1 MEKMTV
7 NYSGNLL
14 KNVHVNLALP
24 DNGETFLVQGDYEYW
39 HYGCDGFNDRGW
51 GCGYRT
57 LQTICSWIINNE
69 NLEKTVP
76 SINEIQETLVA
87 VEDKDRTF
95 FGSREWIGSCEVS
108 IVINQLYDALS
119 KIIHV
124 SSGKGLIDQV
134 DNIKRHLEQ
143 FGSPIMMGGDRDCSS
158 KCIVGLHVGNKGVYL
173 LIVDPHFVGKA
184 KNAEH
189 LIKDRWAKWQNLDD
203 FVDSSFYNLCLPQ
216 LKYRGLADK

>member
-1 MEKMTV
+1 MTV
-7 NYSGNLL
+7 NYSHNLL
-14 KNVHVNLALP
+14 KNVHENLALP

-69 NLEKTVP
+69 NLKKNVP

-87 VEDKDRTF
+87 VEDKDKIF
-95 FGSREWIGSCEVS
+95 IGSREWIGSFEVS
-108 IVINQLYDALS
+108 IVLNQLYEILS

-124 SSGKGLIDQV
+124 SSGKELINQV
-134 DNIKRHLEQ
+134 DNIKKHFEQ
-143 FGSPIMMGGDRDCSS
+143 FGSPIMMGGDMDCSS
-158 KCIVGLHVGNKGVYL
+158 KCIVGLHINNGSVYL
-173 LIVDPHFVGKA
+173 LIVDPHFVGKV
-184 KNAEH
+184 KSSEH
-189 LIKDRWAKWQNLDD
+189 LKRDRWVKWQNLNN

-216 LKYRGLADK
+216 LKCRGLDNK